1 MAKTKYDQMIDLYR
15 GRDLPRSL
23 VLGLIKAESNF
34 KETHVNRAPDA
45 PGGGPKVGLMQPSKI
60 ALKEAL
66 DVDTVQ
72 ESMLKNP
79 VDNIRIGTTILNE
92 FLKRLRVDFPAAFD
106 RPLEAD
112 ANAAALLVHAYTLG
126 YAYTANLLRSSKTT
140 SYRALANAYPT
151 ERGIAHKWPE
161 RVLSAARDYGYTQI
175 LAGGAAV
182 APALP
187 PGPGPGPGPTPRRD
201 QPGSALPWILGA
213 AAVGG
218 LLFFATQKK
227 RRRA

>member
-15 GRDLPRSL
+15 GRDIPRAL

-45 PGGGPKVGLMQPSKI
+45 AGGGPKVGLMQPSKI

-79 VDNIRIGTTILNE
+79 VDNIRIGITILNE
-92 FLKRLRVDFPAAFD
+92 FLKRLRADFPAAFD

-140 SYRALANAYPT
+140 SYRALANAHPT
-151 ERGIAHKWPE
+151 ERGIARKWPE
-161 RVLSAARDYGYTQI
+161 RVLSAARDYGYT

-182 APALP
+182 GPVLP
-187 PGPGPGPGPTPRRD
+187 PGPGPGPGQRPS
-201 QPGSALPWILGA
+201 QAKPGSALPWILGA

-218 LLFFATQKK
+218 LLFFATKQ